1 MNLNST
7 VSFEAN
13 ELVIIVV
20 WQASSQE
27 GEEERERE
35 REIERGRRIGLIDSL
50 YQQLISLLSISRRCL
65 IYDCYIFDVC

>member
-35 REIERGRRIGLIDSL
+35 RD
-50 YQQLISLLSISRRCL
+50 
-65 IYDCYIFDVC
+65 